1 MSKLCL
7 TLLCPPEVGEK
18 LLDLLLLLPNA
29 RVFSSSAR
37 AAHGVAQE
45 YLDEREQVLGWART
59 TEVRALIES
68 DEVAALLE
76 TLRKQFAGVGIRYW
90 TMPVVESG
98 DIA

>member
-1 MSKLCL
+1 MSKVCL

-18 LLDLLLLLPNA
+18 LLDLLLLQPNA

-45 YLDEREQVLGWART
+45 YLDAREQVLGWART
-59 TEVRALIES
+59 VEVRALIEEE
-68 DEVAALLE
+68 DVAPLLA
-76 TLRKQFAGVGIRYW
+76 TLRAQFAGVGIRYW
-90 TMPVVESG
+90 TMPVLESG